1 MPDPEELSAYFL
13 PLPVEVTR
21 GRAIGRVPG
30 CKSEKGGK
38 RSARGSAAY
47 KDLVSGAA
55 AFYHTPGHGLPT
67 RNAGLAPLRGV
78 YFCTRPVL
86 TSAV

>member
-1 MPDPEELSAYFL
+1 MQDLEEWCAYLL
-13 PLPVEVTR
+13 PLPGEITR
-21 GRAIGRVPG
+21 GRAKDAAQGADLGEEASGVPQ
-30 CKSEKGGK
+30 
-38 RSARGSAAY
+38 AAP
-47 KDLVSGAA
+47 LVRILLVAQP
-55 AFYHTPGHGLPT
+55 AFYHTPGQGLPT